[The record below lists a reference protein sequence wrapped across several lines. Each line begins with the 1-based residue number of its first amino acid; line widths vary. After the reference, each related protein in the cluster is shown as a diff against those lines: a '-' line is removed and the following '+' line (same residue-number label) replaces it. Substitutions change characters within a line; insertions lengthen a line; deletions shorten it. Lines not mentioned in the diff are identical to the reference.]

1 MAAATYS
8 KANWQV
14 EADAQQLPNG
24 KYQGI
29 VLVSNKNKDPSKK
42 ELHTVAD
49 LSDTI
54 DGAFEEAK
62 LLAHHL
68 LGNL

>member
-8 KANWQV
+8 KAHWQA

-29 VLVSNKNKDPSKK
+29 VLVSNKKKDPEKK
-42 ELHTVAD
+42 ELHVAIT

-62 LLAHHL
+62 SLAHHL